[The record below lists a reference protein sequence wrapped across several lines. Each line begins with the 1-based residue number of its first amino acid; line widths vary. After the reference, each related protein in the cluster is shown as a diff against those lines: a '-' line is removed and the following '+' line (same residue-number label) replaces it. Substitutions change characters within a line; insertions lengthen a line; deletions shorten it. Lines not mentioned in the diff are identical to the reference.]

1 MVCKGYEANYY
12 PITLQTQRVGAKM
25 AKNTISSAKSKTF
38 IDRVEITTDT
48 LTGRGGLSLFVR
60 YLRGIG
66 LYPQLET
73 FFGSIRRSRKGQ
85 PISEVF
91 KQLFCFFM
99 DGTSRHL
106 VHFDALCRD
115 GGYAGAIE
123 SKPAAMLSS
132 HAVKRFFRSFW
143 WPRIYLFRHLLQ
155 RLFLWRLRLHKPA
168 VVMLGIDTM
177 VMDNDEARV
186 RHGVRPTYK
195 RVKGFQPLQM
205 TWENVVVD
213 AVFRRGD
220 AHSNNGDSAQKMV
233 GHIVA
238 KIRKHYRAEVPIIVR
253 MDSGF
258 FDQKLFDV
266 CEHLKIG
273 YICAGK
279 LYEPVKNYAQSAQP
293 GQWGRCEQGR
303 QVWQYLDF
311 GSRCKS
317 WKRFRRAIFCRP
329 LYEDAQMLLSFARP
343 DTVLYTNLGMGEAV
357 DARLLEAGRSDLL
370 RPQAII
376 AAYHSRGSDE
386 LVHRALKDFG
396 FEQLP
401 FKRFAPNAAF
411 YYTMLVAF
419 FLCES
424 FKQDVCAPV
433 LSPVC
438 YASTLRRRII
448 DIAAKIVRHGGR
460 VVLKIT
466 ASTCE
471 QLNFML
477 LWRRSLSP
485 PPYRWA

>member
-1 MVCKGYEANYY
+1 
-12 PITLQTQRVGAKM
+12 
-25 AKNTISSAKSKTF
+25 
-38 IDRVEITTDT
+38 
-48 LTGRGGLSLFVR
+48 
-60 YLRGIG
+60 
-66 LYPQLET
+66 
-73 FFGSIRRSRKGQ
+73 
-85 PISEVF
+85 
-91 KQLFCFFM
+91 
-99 DGTSRHL
+99 
-106 VHFDALCRD
+106 
-115 GGYAGAIE
+115 
-123 SKPAAMLSS
+123 MLSS

-143 WPRIYLFRHLLQ
+143 WPCIYLFRHLLQ

-168 VVMLGIDTM
+168 VVVLGIDTM

-220 AHSNNGDSAQKMV
+220 AHSNNGDTAQKMV
-233 GHIVA
+233 GHMVA

-258 FDQKLFDV
+258 FDQKLFEV

-311 GSRCKS
+311 GSRCES

-343 DTVLYTNLGMGEAV
+343 DTVLYTNLGMGKAV

-370 RPQAII
+370 QPQAII
-376 AAYHSRGSDE
+376 AAYHGRGSDE

-401 FKRFAPNAAF
+401 FKRFAPNAAL

-460 VVLKIT
+460 IVLKIT
-466 ASTCE
+466 AATCE

-477 LWRRSLSP
+477 LWKRSLAP
-485 PPYRWA
+485 PPYRWAQG

>member
-12 PITLQTQRVGAKM
+12 PIRLQTQRVGAKM
-25 AKNTISSAKSKTF
+25 IESTTSSAKSKAF

-66 LYPQLET
+66 IFPQLET

-85 PISEVF
+85 PIGEVF
-91 KQLFCFFM
+91 KQLFCFFL

-115 GGYAGAIE
+115 AGYAGAIE
-123 SKPAAMLSS
+123 SEPATMLSS

-155 RLFLWRLRLHKPA
+155 RLFLWRLCLQAPP

-205 TWENVVVD
+205 SWQNVVVD

-220 AHSNNGDSAQKMV
+220 AHSNNGDTAQKML
-233 GHIVA
+233 GHMVA
-238 KIRKHYRAEVPIIVR
+238 KIRKHYRAGVPIIVR

-258 FDQKLFDV
+258 FDQKLFGL
-266 CEHLKIG
+266 CERLKIG

-279 LYEPVKNYAQSAQP
+279 LYEPVKNYVRGAHP
-293 GQWGRCEQGR
+293 GQWGRYDQGR
-303 QVWQYLDF
+303 QVWHYLEF
-311 GSRCKS
+311 GSR
-317 WKRFRRAIFCRP
+317 
-329 LYEDAQMLLSFARP
+329 
-343 DTVLYTNLGMGEAV
+343 
-357 DARLLEAGRSDLL
+357 
-370 RPQAII
+370 
-376 AAYHSRGSDE
+376 
-386 LVHRALKDFG
+386 
-396 FEQLP
+396 
-401 FKRFAPNAAF
+401 
-411 YYTMLVAF
+411 
-419 FLCES
+419 
-424 FKQDVCAPV
+424 
-433 LSPVC
+433 
-438 YASTLRRRII
+438 
-448 DIAAKIVRHGGR
+448 
-460 VVLKIT
+460 
-466 ASTCE
+466 CE
-471 QLNFML
+471 QLNFFL
-477 LWRRSLSP
+477 LWKRSLSP

>member
-1 MVCKGYEANYY
+1 M
-12 PITLQTQRVGAKM
+12 T
-25 AKNTISSAKSKTF
+25 KNTTSSAKSKTF
-38 IDRVEITTDT
+38 IDRVEITSDT

-115 GGYAGAIE
+115 AGYAGAIE
-123 SKPAAMLSS
+123 TKPAAMLSS
-132 HAVKRFFRSFW
+132 HAVKRFFGSFW

-155 RLFLWRLRLHKPA
+155 RLFLWRLRLHRPA

-238 KIRKHYRAEVPIIVR
+238 KIRKQYRAEVPIIVR

-266 CEHLKIG
+266 CERLKIG

-279 LYEPVKNYAQSAQP
+279 LYEPVKNYARSART
-293 GQWGRCEQGR
+293 GQWGRYEQGR

-376 AAYHSRGSDE
+376 AAYHGRGSDE

-466 ASTCE
+466 AATCE
-471 QLNFML
+471 QLNFFL
-477 LWRRSLSP
+477 LWRRSLAP
-485 PPYRWA
+485 PPYCWA